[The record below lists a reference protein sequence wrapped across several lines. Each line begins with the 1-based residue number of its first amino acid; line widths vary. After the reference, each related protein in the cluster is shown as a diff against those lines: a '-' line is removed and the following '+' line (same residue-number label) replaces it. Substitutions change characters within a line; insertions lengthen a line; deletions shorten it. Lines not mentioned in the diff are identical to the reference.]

1 MCQRYTYL
9 NVQFREKNFTQNRH
23 ISELMVYWQ
32 TVAEEY
38 HLNCS
43 DESER
48 WNDNYVG
55 QTKAASVSSY
65 GLSQSVASGIGGGM
79 TGSNMGVSR

>member
-1 MCQRYTYL
+1 
-9 NVQFREKNFTQNRH
+9 
-23 ISELMVYWQ
+23 MVYWQ

-38 HLNCS
+38 HLNSS

-79 TGSNMGVSR
+79 TGSNMGVSRE